1 MLEKSETL
9 CRPNYEAELKIRC
22 AELAELKHAYDRAI
36 EDNSKLELQCDKL
49 RKEKSDLDRKIGFL
63 EGQIEAYQYCMNC
76 RR

>member
-1 MLEKSETL
+1 MNDGR
-9 CRPNYEAELKIRC
+9 CAMQNYEEELKERCAETAELKR
-22 AELAELKHAYDRAI
+22 AYKLAID
-36 EDNSKLELQCDKL
+36 DNSKLELQCDKL

>member
-1 MLEKSETL
+1 MNDGRCVMHK
-9 CRPNYEAELKIRC
+9 YEEELKARC
-22 AELAELKHAYDRAI
+22 AEIAELKHAYELAI
-36 EDNSKLELQCDKL
+36 DDNSKLELQCDKL

>member
-1 MLEKSETL
+1 MNDGRCVMRK
-9 CRPNYEAELKIRC
+9 YEEELKARY
-22 AELAELKHAYDRAI
+22 AEIAELKHAYELAI
-36 EDNSKLELQCDKL
+36 DDNSKLELQCDKL

>member
-1 MLEKSETL
+1 MIDKNEMACSQKYKE
-9 CRPNYEAELKIRC
+9 ELKIRC
-22 AELAELKHAYDRAI
+22 AEIAELKHAYEQAT

-49 RKEKSDLDRKIGFL
+49 RKEKSELDRKIGFL

>member
-1 MLEKSETL
+1 MNDGR
-9 CRPNYEAELKIRC
+9 CVMPNYEEELEIRC
-22 AELAELKHAYDRAI
+22 AELAELKHAYERAI
-36 EDNSKLELQCDKL
+36 DDNSKLELQCDKL